1 MSREAIIGLL
11 SIVTL
16 IGMVWGY
23 KFVKGEVMLSQS
35 YSFTTVFEDVSQLAV
50 SSPVLVNG
58 LKVGAVTN
66 IEVNPKNTK
75 EIFVS
80 YNVNGEYN
88 LPKTTKA
95 YMISD
100 GIVGGRSLS
109 LEYGNLCNG
118 ADCAVDGQRLEG
130 EARGLIGSMLA
141 GEDLGEYIT
150 QITDGVSKSLN
161 SMGEGDPNSPINKT
175 INNLQVTMENM
186 AKLTASMDEMV
197 RRSSTNLQKTMS
209 NMESVT
215 ANLAQNNAQINGIL
229 SNLNTVSSDL
239 KNANLGK
246 TVTNMGTAVDGAN
259 DVMNS
264 LNTTAKSAEVSVK
277 QLNEVIAKMN
287 SGDGTLARLLN
298 EKDLYTNLE
307 LTTRNMSLLL
317 QDLRLNP
324 SRYVKVS
331 VFGGKNDDEYVKPE
345 NDPAFHPKK
354 KKK

>member
-16 IGMVWGY
+16 VGMIWGY
-23 KFVKGEVMLSQS
+23 KFVKGEVMLSRS
-35 YSFTTVFEDVSQLAV
+35 YTFTTVFEDVSQLAV

-58 LKVGAVTN
+58 LKVGAITD
-66 IEVNPKNTK
+66 ITVNPSNTK
-75 EIFVS
+75 EMFVE
-80 YNVNGEYN
+80 YNVNGEFN
-88 LPKTTKA
+88 LPKSTKA
-95 YMISD
+95 IMISD
-100 GIVGGRSLS
+100 GLVGGKSLS
-109 LEYGNLCNG
+109 LEYESLCSGSN
-118 ADCAVDGQRLEG
+118 CAEDGQQLEG
-130 EARGLIGSMLA
+130 ESRGLIGSMLG
-141 GEDLGEYIT
+141 GEDLGKYVT

-175 INNLQVTMENM
+175 INNLQMTMENM

-197 RRSSTNLQKTMS
+197 RRSSTNLQKTMA

-239 KNANLGK
+239 KNANLGA
-246 TVTNMGTAVDGAN
+246 TVANMGTAVEGAN
-259 DVMNS
+259 NVMNS

-287 SGDGTLARLLN
+287 SGDGTLSRLLN
-298 EKDLYTNLE
+298 DKELYTNLE
-307 LTTRNMSLLL
+307 MTSKNMSLLL

-331 VFGGKNDDEYVKPE
+331 VFGGKNKDEYVKPE
-345 NDPAFHPKK
+345 NDPAFKK
-354 KKK
+354 KE